1 MTKMYLLIDWNSL
14 KRSTRHAT
22 ENSTSLHDEKSRPPG
37 ENHRAHQEV
46 FQQGF
51 DKKNEDRWCLK
62 VKTPVYVT
70 IKGANGIGSGLL
82 PGKDPSS
89 FESSWNSSM
98 DELKEESKIKL
109 LPGPRIR
116 LETVFDGNWSKHKM
130 MSS

>member
-51 DKKNEDRWCLK
+51 DKKNEDRYKNNINNVHPWTRRAPHPL
-62 VKTPVYVT
+62 
-70 IKGANGIGSGLL
+70 
-82 PGKDPSS
+82 
-89 FESSWNSSM
+89 
-98 DELKEESKIKL
+98 KL
-109 LPGPRIR
+109 LYYNPNP
-116 LETVFDGNWSKHKM
+116 K
-130 MSS
+130 